1 MGRLLMRAGRLNQ
14 RVTIQSPAVGQDE
27 YGSPLTGWTDFAV
40 NIPAEVLDVSGREFL
55 ASAAINNSVTTKILI
70 RPLAGVIASM
80 RVLHGA
86 DVYNITAPLKQRD
99 RTILL
104 MCVRMANG

>member
-1 MGRLLMRAGRLNQ
+1 MRAGRLNQ
-14 RVTIQSPAVGQDE
+14 RITIQSPATGQNE
-27 YGSPLTGWTDFAV
+27 YGEPNSGWTDFAA

-55 ASAAINNSVTTKILI
+55 ASAAINNSVTTKMLI

-80 RVLHGA
+80 RVICGS

-99 RTILL
+99 GLLL
-104 MCVRMANG
+104 MCERSA

>member
-14 RVTIQSPAVGQDE
+14 RITIQSPATGQNE
-27 YGSPLTGWTDFAV
+27 YGEPNSGWTDFAA

-55 ASAAINNSVTTKILI
+55 ASAAINNSVTTKITI
-70 RPLAGVIASM
+70 RSLDGVIASM
-80 RVLHGA
+80 RVIHGT

-104 MCVRMANG
+104 MCVRMAQ